1 MERNGR
7 HGVRTLFVVAVVLD
21 LKDCVSN
28 KYFPAL
34 RCCPTL
40 CKHTQTQTHIYICTD
55 MQIPFPH
62 TKMQSIH
69 SMVHHAHASRRCI
82 SHAHGHDVHTP
93 HTTHAHART
102 RTNILSMHHPRKAIG
117 TFVSRDTRYKPFG
130 SLSSSIPTPQAW
142 RSLLVCLSA

>member
-1 MERNGR
+1 MHTDAHNRHTHATHTYRYLVERQAMERNGR
-7 HGVRTLFVVAVVLD
+7 HGVRTLFVVAVVLN

-40 CKHTQTQTHIYICTD
+40 CKHTQTQTHMYICTD

-69 SMVHHAHASRRCI
+69 SMVHHAHASPRCI

-93 HTTHAHART
+93 HTHTLTRAHAQTYSACITHAR
-102 RTNILSMHHPRKAIG
+102 
-117 TFVSRDTRYKPFG
+117 
-130 SLSSSIPTPQAW
+130 Q
-142 RSLLVCLSA
+142 SAPL